1 MKLIKN
7 SIIKGNYSLLE
18 NTKKSIFN
26 RFIKYLQVTMCF
38 TPLYSDKQR
47 YYWMIKKKRSLFT
60 QKDNLTI
67 I

>member
-1 MKLIKN
+1 LKLIKN

-26 RFIKYLQVTMCF
+26 RFIKYLHVTMCF
-38 TPLYSDKQR
+38 TPLYSRKQR
-47 YYWMIKKKRSLFT
+47 YSWMIKKNRSLFT
-60 QKDNLTI
+60 QKKYLTI